1 MGNMDQVDKNCN
13 LSYHW
18 LGPAF
23 FVYCHPY
30 LGRKDGLRA
39 CFNIVQRL
47 SPSSFSFFDNN
58 RFYPSCFIT
67 SEDNNAWS
75 LTFFFIPV
83 GISLVLGSVLFMI
96 CLIRLLVVAIRLRK
110 IAEVVVPYTRVI
122 IFIFI
127 FFLVIS
133 LFVAYVINNAANES
147 TITSGYELY
156 YECISGTTF
165 TPPSQCALDSNV
177 SSYPLVMLKGFAAS
191 CLGFLLFFNFMSWT
205 VLKHWGNIFV
215 GIFEVLR
222 KRNKK
227 ALEHLFSIVGGE
239 SITASS
245 GLSAS
250 ISVGGATAMAEEDD
264 KIERGQERDEE
275 DEESKEESGSEEVAS
290 SSKSDTEN

>member
-1 MGNMDQVDKNCN
+1 
-13 LSYHW
+13 
-18 LGPAF
+18 
-23 FVYCHPY
+23 
-30 LGRKDGLRA
+30 
-39 CFNIVQRL
+39 
-47 SPSSFSFFDNN
+47 
-58 RFYPSCFIT
+58 
-67 SEDNNAWS
+67 
-75 LTFFFIPV
+75 
-83 GISLVLGSVLFMI
+83 
-96 CLIRLLVVAIRLRK
+96 
-110 IAEVVVPYTRVI
+110 
-122 IFIFI
+122 
-127 FFLVIS
+127 
-133 LFVAYVINNAANES
+133 
-147 TITSGYELY
+147 
-156 YECISGTTF
+156 
-165 TPPSQCALDSNV
+165 
-177 SSYPLVMLKGFAAS
+177 
-191 CLGFLLFFNFMSWT
+191 MSWT